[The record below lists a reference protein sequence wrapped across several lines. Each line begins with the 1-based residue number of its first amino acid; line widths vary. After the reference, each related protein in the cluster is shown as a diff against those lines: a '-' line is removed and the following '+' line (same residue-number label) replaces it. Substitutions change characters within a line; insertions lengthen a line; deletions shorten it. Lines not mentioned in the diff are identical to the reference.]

1 MREKNTLYIHIW
13 SIKTIGIFL
22 YIFKLL
28 YLEKNKRSFKTRL
41 DDDGDDGFLQRLHM
55 EFDDEMGLNKLVEH
69 AKFPEHSSATP
80 NVKNAQPE
88 ALPAAAPV
96 VAKAQPEAPPVAL
109 KVGAAPAVVNSM
121 THPAAWAWLH
131 RNCRADEPKVP
142 QEVLDDWLAGGT
154 RKNKLLHSFVQRVY
168 QPNQSHQVT
177 ALRLEAW
184 NKIRQVTK
192 DFTRSF
198 QGFEWKTEDELK
210 KMDWSEILVVCC
222 FISFLSYV
230 N

>member
-1 MREKNTLYIHIW
+1 MEF
-13 SIKTIGIFL
+13 FL

-80 NVKNAQPE
+80 NVKNAQLE